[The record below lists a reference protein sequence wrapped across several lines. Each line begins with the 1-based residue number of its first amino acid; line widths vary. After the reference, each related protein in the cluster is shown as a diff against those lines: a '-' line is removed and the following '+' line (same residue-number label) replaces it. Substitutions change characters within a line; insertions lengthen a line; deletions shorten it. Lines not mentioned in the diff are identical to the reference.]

1 MCVCF
6 CTFFIKVHDPSLRLT
21 PQNPHSRK
29 SRAKKFLIS
38 KFCFYLHLHIAIP
51 CFDGQM
57 EEAFLLESS
66 TFETMTTISWDAH
79 PQLGLTPQTEP
90 PATVLSKRARL
101 IAIPRIT
108 AVRVNCWC
116 PLEFD
121 ICQSLAI
128 VGGCCFCVLGNF
140 SWGNNDLIKMT
151 NNIFCGQF
159 SWDIAKMPM
168 LIHP

>member
-90 PATVLSKRARL
+90 PATALSKRARL

-128 VGGCCFCVLGNF
+128 VGGRLLADVFVF
-140 SWGNNDLIKMT
+140 WGIFHEEIMISLRWLITYFVVNSVGILLK
-151 NNIFCGQF
+151 C
-159 SWDIAKMPM
+159 PC
-168 LIHP
+168 